1 MLHVEVLKRPV
12 DVVKVFFVAERK
24 MMNFVGGIKLITLF
38 SKISHN
44 VFKSA
49 RADLEIA
56 WHSVHLKRTFK
67 MTSLLFIKLF
77 LNSISDASS
86 PLRLLKRC
94 LSAQNLAILVNSM
107 LLEIAH
113 DILLVSSQDVMH
125 IESNDITG
133 HFSENY
139 INVHV
144 DKVIS
149 MRHVNH

>member
-1 MLHVEVLKRPV
+1 
-12 DVVKVFFVAERK
+12 
-24 MMNFVGGIKLITLF
+24 
-38 SKISHN
+38 
-44 VFKSA
+44 
-49 RADLEIA
+49 
-56 WHSVHLKRTFK
+56 

-94 LSAQNLAILVNSM
+94 LSAQNLAILVNSV

-139 INVHV
+139 INVDV

>member
-1 MLHVEVLKRPV
+1 
-12 DVVKVFFVAERK
+12 
-24 MMNFVGGIKLITLF
+24 
-38 SKISHN
+38 
-44 VFKSA
+44 
-49 RADLEIA
+49 
-56 WHSVHLKRTFK
+56 

-94 LSAQNLAILVNSM
+94 LSAQNLAILVNSV

-113 DILLVSSQDVMH
+113 DILLVSSQNVMH

-139 INVHV
+139 IKVHV
-144 DKVIS
+144 DEVIS